1 MVSIPRLTPETTFA
15 ERYRVIERLGQG
27 AMASVYRAEQLSTGT
42 ERALKVMDP
51 QSLSDPKALER
62 FEREAR
68 ASGRID
74 SDHVVR
80 VVGAGSDPKTG
91 LLWIAQ
97 EYLPGELLSDFLDER
112 PYPDTREL
120 REIIEQLFHAVAA
133 AHRADIVHRDLKP
146 ENIFLAQ
153 ARRQG
158 ITHDVKVLDFGI
170 AKMLRMDA
178 AATAAGLGTPMWTA
192 PEQGA
197 PGHAIEPSADV
208 WALGLIIFRLITGQI
223 YWRHMQASSSAV
235 DIAQEI
241 IEGKIDKA
249 SQRADELGSLV
260 VVPPA
265 FDAWFARCV
274 CRNPKKRFADAG
286 EAYEEL
292 ARAMGKM
299 PMFDRRSMRRNR
311 PVNPVVVALAVLL
324 ILVGLALTAYVL
336 MG

>member
-15 ERYRVIERLGQG
+15 ERYRVIERIGQG

-42 ERALKVMDP
+42 DRALKVMDP
-51 QSLSDPKALER
+51 ESLSDPKALER

-80 VVGAGSDPKTG
+80 VVGAGTDPKTG

-97 EYLPGELLSDFLDER
+97 EYLPGQLLSDFLDSQ
-112 PYPDTREL
+112 PYPDPREL
-120 REIIEQLFHAVAA
+120 REITEQLFHAVSA
-133 AHRADIVHRDLKP
+133 AHRAGIVHRDLKP
-146 ENIFLAQ
+146 ENIFLAD

-158 ITHDVKVLDFGI
+158 IAHDVKVLDFGI
-170 AKMLRMDA
+170 AKMLRVDA

-197 PGHAIEPSADV
+197 PGHGIEPSADV
-208 WALGLIIFRLITGQI
+208 WALGLIVFRLFTGQI
-223 YWRHMQASSSAV
+223 YWRHMQPSSSAV

-241 IEGKIDKA
+241 IEGKIDKP
-249 SQRADELGSLV
+249 SQRAAELGSLV
-260 VVPPA
+260 VLPPA
-265 FDAWFARCV
+265 FDAWFARTV

-286 EAYEEL
+286 QAYEEL
-292 ARAMGKM
+292 ARAMGEM
-299 PMFDRRSMRRNR
+299 PMFDRRSVRRSQ
-311 PVNPVVVALAVLL
+311 PLHPALVVVAALL
-324 ILVGLALTAYVL
+324 IAGVLALAAYVL

>member
-1 MVSIPRLTPETTFA
+1 MARIPRLTPDTIFA
-15 ERYRVIERLGQG
+15 ERYRIFERIGQG

-51 QSLSDPKALER
+51 DSLSDPKAVER
-62 FEREAR
+62 FEREAQ

-80 VVGAGSDPKTG
+80 VVGAGSDAKTG

-97 EYLPGELLSDFLDER
+97 EYLPGKLLSEFLDEQ
-112 PYPDTREL
+112 PNPDPLEI
-120 REIIEQLFHAVAA
+120 REIIEQLFHAVSA
-133 AHRADIVHRDLKP
+133 AHRAKIVHRDLKP
-146 ENIFLAQ
+146 ENIFLAE
-153 ARRQG
+153 ARRRG

-170 AKMLRMDA
+170 AKMLRLMDA
-178 AATAAGLGTPMWTA
+178 VATAAGLGTPLWTA

-197 PGHAIEPSADV
+197 KGHRLEPSADV
-208 WALGLIIFRLITGQI
+208 WALGLIVFQLITGRI
-223 YWRHMQASSSAV
+223 YWRHMQPGSSAI

-249 SQRADELGSLV
+249 SDRAAELGSPVAL
-260 VVPPA
+260 PPA

-274 CRNPKKRFADAG
+274 VRHPKKRFADAS

-292 ARAMGKM
+292 VKA
-299 PMFDRRSMRRNR
+299 
-311 PVNPVVVALAVLL
+311 
-324 ILVGLALTAYVL
+324 
-336 MG
+336 